1 MMQPH
6 FPKTPVRRPPALLS
20 GGRIGVAAP
29 ASPFDKT
36 RFETGVSLLRERG
49 FDVVLPEGL
58 FSRKGFLAGEDDH
71 RLSILRDLF
80 TDPSIDA
87 VWCARGGYGS
97 MRLLQRPELDN
108 LGLHPKAFIGLSD
121 ITALL
126 NHLVIRCKM
135 VTFHGP
141 MITTLAGADKQSIDH
156 LFAMLGGGDVPPV
169 PAYAPRV
176 IVSGKAEGRV
186 LGGNLSTLVHLLGT
200 PYFPDFRDCI
210 VFLEDIGEKPYRIDR
225 MLTQL
230 LLSGS
235 LEHARGVILGSFM
248 NCGPGKKIENVAA
261 ERFSSLPIPVMSGF
275 PSGHAMPCL
284 TLPLGIAAR
293 LDTEAGGLFYL
304 ENAVE

>member
-1 MMQPH
+1 MKPH
-6 FPKTPVRRPPALLS
+6 LPKTPIRRPPALQN

-58 FSRKGFLAGEDDH
+58 FARKGYLAGEDDH
-71 RLSILRDLF
+71 RLAILLDLL

-108 LGLHPKAFIGLSD
+108 PGLHPKAFIGLSD
-121 ITALL
+121 VTALL
-126 NHLVIRCKM
+126 NHLVIRCNM
-135 VTFHGP
+135 ATFHGP
-141 MITTLAGADKQSIDH
+141 MITTLAGADKQSIDN
-156 LFAMLGGGDVPPV
+156 LFTLLGGGELPPV
-169 PAYAPRV
+169 LARFPRV

-200 PYFPDFRDCI
+200 PYFPDFSDSI
-210 VFLEDIGEKPYRIDR
+210 VFLEDVGEKPYRIDR

-248 NCGPGKKIENVAA
+248 NCGTGNAIETIAA

-284 TLPLGIAAR
+284 TLPIGIAAR
-293 LDTEAGGLFYL
+293 LDTGAGSLCYL

>member
-1 MMQPH
+1 MSLHIPE
-6 FPKTPVRRPPALLS
+6 KPVRRPPALKP

-29 ASPFDKT
+29 ASPFDKK
-36 RFETGVSLLRERG
+36 RFETGVNLLRERG
-49 FDVVLPEGL
+49 FEVVLPEGL
-58 FSRKGFLAGEDDH
+58 FSRKRYLAGDDDH
-71 RLSILRDLF
+71 RLAILRDLF
-80 TDPSIDA
+80 SDPSIDA

-97 MRLLQRPELDN
+97 MRLLERPELDN

-135 VTFHGP
+135 ATFHGP
-141 MITTLAGADKQSIDH
+141 MITTLADADQQSIDH
-156 LFAMLGGGDVPPV
+156 LFALLGGGGVPPIL
-169 PAYAPRV
+169 ARSSRV

-200 PYFPDFRDCI
+200 PYFPDFKGSI

-235 LEHARGVILGSFM
+235 LEQAKGVIFGSFM
-248 NCGPGKKIENVAA
+248 NCGAEKEIETIAA
-261 ERFSSLPIPVMSGF
+261 ERFSSLSIPVMSGF

-284 TLPLGIAAR
+284 TLPLGISAR
-293 LDTEAGGLFYL
+293 LDTDEGSLCYL
-304 ENAVE
+304 ESALE